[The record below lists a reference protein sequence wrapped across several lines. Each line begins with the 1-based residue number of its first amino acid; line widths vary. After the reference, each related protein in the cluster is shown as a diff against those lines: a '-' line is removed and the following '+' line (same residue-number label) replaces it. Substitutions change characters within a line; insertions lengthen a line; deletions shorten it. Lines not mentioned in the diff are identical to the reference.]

1 MDDEFR
7 FSKNKKERIMNFTS
21 FQKKG
26 GTLFACFIIALV
38 TMLSFPADALA
49 KGGKGGSRSSSRSSS
64 KSKPSSRSNTSAKST
79 KNSNKSWG
87 SSKKSTASKQK
98 TTADKKLH
106 DRAKAQGTQFKDRKS
121 ATTAFAAKKGPELK
135 KANPVTFASQPATRP
150 SYVPQNTT
158 VGGNTYNVSY
168 NQSRGGYGYMD
179 ALGMFVMYDI
189 MTNRSFVDGQ
199 MRSSGYAY
207 GPAPHNNGGMVI
219 ISVLLSLVVVVV
231 VFLVLMSKV

>member
-1 MDDEFR
+1 
-7 FSKNKKERIMNFTS
+7 MNFTK
-21 FQKKG
+21 FQKNG
-26 GTLFACFIIALV
+26 STLFACFILALV

-64 KSKPSSRSNTSAKST
+64 KSKPSSRSNSSAKST

-87 SSKKSTASKQK
+87 SSKKTTAQK
-98 TTADKKLH
+98 NKTAADKKLH
-106 DRAKAQGTQFKDRKS
+106 DRAKSQGTQFKDRKS

-135 KANPVTFASQPATRP
+135 KSNPVTFATQPTTRP

-168 NQSRGGYGYMD
+168 NQGHGGYGYTD
-179 ALGMFVMYDI
+179 ALGMFIMYDI
-189 MTNRSFVDGQ
+189 MTNRSFVDNQ

-207 GPAPHNNGGMVI
+207 GPAPRNNGGAVLIGLLVGVVLIVFIVLI
-219 ISVLLSLVVVVV
+219 ISQS
-231 VFLVLMSKV
+231 